1 MTPLE
6 SFTRLAAVGVSV
18 ERLERDHIGFFRDSP
33 VGPVLIPDTHATA
46 LLCNA
51 VLEKWPYLCVRQRR
65 SGPWLVQDWEQG
77 SPIVMEAPTRLA
89 ALTLAAEAKHKENGD
104 D

>member
-6 SFTRLAAVGVSV
+6 SFTRLKAVGVSV
-18 ERLERDHIGFFRDSP
+18 EMLDHDDIGFYRVTPDGR
-33 VGPVLIPDTHATA
+33 VTVPDTHATA

-89 ALTLAAEAKHKENGD
+89 ALTLAAEAKHKGGK
-104 D
+104 